1 MNHGLKSNKSWI
13 KIMDF
18 IQKIISLQNDELLIK
33 IAMDKFEDLESRKKF
48 IKKYDKVNFRKLKL
62 SKHKKYDSYVK
73 RIKKFK

>member
-1 MNHGLKSNKSWI
+1 
-13 KIMDF
+13 MDF
-18 IQKIISLQNDELLIK
+18 IQKILSLQNDELLIK
-33 IAMDKFEDLESRKKF
+33 IAMDKFKDLESRKKF